1 MKPAKVHFV
10 ALSLALALLAGASEV
25 MAERIETPGI
35 SESSWDFELYIDFWF
50 PAAPATI
57 IVDGDVIPEIPES
70 VRNIYR
76 ALNFAS
82 MARFRAQKG
91 PLGLFLNNI
100 YYNGTWKTFLDV
112 DGTDI
117 RYNLNEKV
125 FLTDFGA
132 AYEIGRWD
140 IGKNGKSR
148 EITLEPFVGAR
159 YFIDNITQTYGSRG
173 DEVFPPVTT
182 HTQVETFAPIA
193 GLQSRAQLSNDWD
206 VLFTGLYG
214 GFNMNNMKKTSQLDL
229 YFEYNFN
236 WGKTK
241 DKSAKAYL
249 GYRYLDLEYIKDV
262 VSLEITV
269 KGPVVGVAFLF

>member
-1 MKPAKVHFV
+1 MKPVSIKLGI
-10 ALSLALALLAGASEV
+10 LSLALFLLVGASDV
-25 MAERIETPGI
+25 LAERIAPQSI
-35 SESSWDFELYIDFWF
+35 SESSWDFELYVDIWF
-50 PAAPATI
+50 PKAPATI
-57 IVDGDVIPEIPES
+57 FSGDLEPELPES

-76 ALNFAS
+76 AMNIAS
-82 MARFRAQKG
+82 MMRFRAQKG

-100 YYNGTWKTFLDV
+100 YYNASWDTFL

-117 RYNLNEKV
+117 SYKLNERL

-140 IGKNGKSR
+140 IGKNGISR

-159 YFIDNITQTYGSRG
+159 YFIDNITTKVGSG
-173 DEVFPPVTT
+173 EVLPPIKIY
-182 HTQVETFAPIA
+182 TQVETFAPIA

-214 GFNMNNMKKTSQLDL
+214 GFNINKMKTTSQFDL

-249 GYRYLDLEYIKDV
+249 GYRYLHIEYIKDV
-262 VSLEITV
+262 VTLEVTA
-269 KGPVVGVAFLF
+269 KGPLVGIGFMF